1 MLLREPYVTSNADR
15 KAEMQ
20 LRLHEMPIRAEKP
33 QRSNTVAIGNRR
45 IKPMGNHRRSY
56 GKSEDEESNG

>member
-33 QRSNTVAIGNRR
+33 QRSNKVAIGNRR
-45 IKPMGNHRRSY
+45 IKPKENHRRSY